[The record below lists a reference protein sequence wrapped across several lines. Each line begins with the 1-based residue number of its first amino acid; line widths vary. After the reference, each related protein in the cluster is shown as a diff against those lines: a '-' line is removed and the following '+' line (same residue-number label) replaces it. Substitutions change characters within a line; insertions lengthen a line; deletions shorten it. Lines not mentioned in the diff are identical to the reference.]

1 MGWYLLQLLKL
12 HTQCASTNP
21 FCNLT
26 KSLAY
31 HSPSR
36 QMIFFTCCCIQFQF
50 RSKPENHCSCCG
62 NTSLSEIV
70 GFLRN
75 LRIFENVCTFGE
87 KIVLSRSKKI
97 KYFLIFVMVFLM
109 FFFFLWLYRF
119 WCDVVQ
125 CANSTVVTAPLSP
138 HFHRKDALVC
148 RNMIH
153 STLRLVLY
161 GIVKYLGMVSFQ

>member
-1 MGWYLLQLLKL
+1 MYPTFKEAFSFGLLVQKRTKGFLQNQELSKFLSLRDDLQSNVNLVIAMITLKSERSPHKCTWDDICCNHL
-12 HTQCASTNP
+12 SYTPQCASTNP

-87 KIVLSRSKKI
+87 KNCIIKI
-97 KYFLIFVMVFLM
+97 
-109 FFFFLWLYRF
+109 
-119 WCDVVQ
+119 
-125 CANSTVVTAPLSP
+125 
-138 HFHRKDALVC
+138 
-148 RNMIH
+148 
-153 STLRLVLY
+153 
-161 GIVKYLGMVSFQ
+161 